1 MKDIRVY
8 DCFSYF
14 NEDMLLEL
22 RLETLW
28 DHVDIF
34 VISEATYTHRG
45 LDRKLLFDINNFKK
59 YASKIRYCPL
69 NRKPEGPNDFWK
81 NENYVRNNVTSGLW
95 DCRDSDY
102 ILISDLDEIP
112 NPDSIRLYDP
122 KYLRGDFVQGYFAYY
137 LNNKWVS
144 NRTRGSRKNKG
155 STDWLGTKITTF
167 NHFKGFF
174 RSDASSVRI
183 YKSSGLLRSLKREW
197 FKRTS
202 VQRLENGGWHF
213 TWALTLNEIKLK
225 MKSGTHVFDDDK
237 YLSDA
242 YLLGEIR
249 SGKDFSDPDKMFVA
263 QTLDANFPKY
273 LLENQDRFKEFLLDI
288 SSAG

>member
-1 MKDIRVY
+1 MEDIRVY

-69 NRKPEGPNDFWK
+69 DRKPEGPNDFWK
-81 NENYVRNNVTSGLW
+81 NENYVRNNVMNGLW
-95 DCRDSDY
+95 DCRDNDY

-122 KYLRGDFVQGYFAYY
+122 EYLRGDFVQGYFAYY

-144 NRTRGSRKNKG
+144 NRTRRYRKNKG
-155 STDWLGTKITTF
+155 STEWLGTKITTF

-174 RSDASSVRI
+174 KSDASSVRI
-183 YKSSGLLRSLKREW
+183 YKSSGPLRSLKREW
-197 FKRTS
+197 FKRAS

-263 QTLDANFPKY
+263 QTLDANFPRY
-273 LLENQDRFKEFLLDI
+273 LLENRDQFKEFLLDI

>member
-45 LDRKLLFDINNFKK
+45 LDRKLLFDINKFKK

-69 NRKPEGPNDFWK
+69 DRKPEGPNDFWK
-81 NENYVRNNVTSGLW
+81 NENYVRNNVMSGLW

-155 STDWLGTKITTF
+155 SADWLGTKITTF

-197 FKRTS
+197 FKRAS

-213 TWALTLNEIKLK
+213 TWVLTLNEIKLK

-249 SGKDFSDPDKMFVA
+249 SGKDFIDPDKMFVA

>member
-69 NRKPEGPNDFWK
+69 NRKPEGGNDFWK
-81 NENYVRNNVTSGLW
+81 NENYIRNNVVNGLW
-95 DCRDSDY
+95 DCKGSDY

-112 NPDSIRLYDP
+112 NPDRIQLYNP
-122 KYLRGDFVQGYFAYY
+122 RYLRGDFVQGYFAYY

-144 NRTRGSRKNKG
+144 NRNAGSRNVKD
-155 STDWLGTKITTF
+155 SIDWHGTKITTYDYF
-167 NHFKGFF
+167 EGFF
-174 RSDASSVRI
+174 KSNASSVRI

-197 FKRTS
+197 FKRTA
-202 VQRLENGGWHF
+202 VQLLEDGGWHF
-213 TWALTLNEIKLK
+213 TWALALNEIKLK
-225 MKSGTHVFDDDK
+225 MKSTAHVFDEEK
-237 YLSDA
+237 YSSDS
-242 YLLGEIR
+242 YLLGEIQ
-249 SGKDFSDPDKMFVA
+249 SGKDFNDPEKIFVA
-263 QTLDANFPKY
+263 QNLDERFPQY
-273 LLENQDRFKEFLLDI
+273 LVENQDRFKEFLLDI
-288 SSAG
+288 SSVG

>member
-69 NRKPEGPNDFWK
+69 DRKPEGPNDFWK
-81 NENYVRNNVTSGLW
+81 NENYVRNNVMSGLW

-122 KYLRGDFVQGYFAYY
+122 RYLRGDFVQGYFAYY

-144 NRTRGSRKNKG
+144 NRSRRSGKNKG
-155 STDWLGTKITTF
+155 APDWLGTKITTF
-167 NHFKGFF
+167 DHFKGFF
-174 RSDASSVRI
+174 KSDASSVRI

-197 FKRTS
+197 FKRAS

-273 LLENQDRFKEFLLDI
+273 LLENRDRFKEFLLDI

>member
-69 NRKPEGPNDFWK
+69 DRKPEGPNDFWK
-81 NENYVRNNVTSGLW
+81 NENYIRNNVMSGLW
-95 DCRDSDY
+95 DCKDGDY

-144 NRTRGSRKNKG
+144 TRTRRSRKNKG
-155 STDWLGTKITTF
+155 SPDWLGTKITTF

-174 RSDASSVRI
+174 KSDASSVRI
-183 YKSSGLLRSLKREW
+183 YKSSGPLRSLKREW
-197 FKRTS
+197 FKRAST
-202 VQRLENGGWHF
+202 QRLENGGWHF
-213 TWALTLNEIKLK
+213 TWVLTLNEIKLK
-225 MKSGTHVFDDDK
+225 MKSTAHVFDDDK

-273 LLENQDRFKEFLLDI
+273 LLENRDRFKEFLLDI